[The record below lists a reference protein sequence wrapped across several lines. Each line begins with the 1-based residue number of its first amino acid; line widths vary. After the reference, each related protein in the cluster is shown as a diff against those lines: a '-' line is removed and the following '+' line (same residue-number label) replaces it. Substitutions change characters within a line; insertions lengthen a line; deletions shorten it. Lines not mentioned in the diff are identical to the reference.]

1 MRIRNILL
9 GTTLTVAAWLAAANS
24 IGVQARYED
33 DVEEYSALVAGDTL
47 PVQAK
52 VEHAQKQL
60 NAISLFSV
68 AAKQSAEAKV
78 DEKKSSE
85 YLLDNLLATA
95 YKYLGVRYRSG
106 HSGPDGFDCSGFTSF
121 VFRQHDIKLT
131 HSSRA
136 QYNEGARVADVANLQ
151 KGDLVFFGG
160 SRSSKSIG
168 HVGIVTEVDP
178 TKRSFKLIH
187 ASTSGGIK
195 VDSSLDPYYTRR
207 YVGACRVIQ

>member
-1 MRIRNILL
+1 MRVRNILL

-121 VFRQHDIKLT
+121 VLNIFWIIFGGFELCL
-131 HSSRA
+131 
-136 QYNEGARVADVANLQ
+136 ANLISA
-151 KGDLVFFGG
+151 LFLC
-160 SRSSKSIG
+160 ITI
-168 HVGIVTEVDP
+168 VGIP
-178 TKRSFKLIH
+178 FALQALKMAKL
-187 ASTSGGIK
+187 
-195 VDSSLDPYYTRR
+195 SLMPFGKEI
-207 YVGACRVIQ
+207 V

>member
-106 HSGPDGFDCSGFTSF
+106 HSGPDGFDCSGFTSYVYKNF
-121 VFRQHDIKLT
+121 GYSLS
-131 HSSRA
+131 HSAIA
-136 QYNEGARVADVANLQ
+136 QSKVGTYIEKENLQ
-151 KGDLVFFGG
+151 PGDLVFFLEWDTMDE
-160 SRSSKSIG
+160 IG
-168 HVGIVTEVDP
+168 HCGIYIGNILSP
-178 TKRSFKLIH
+178 TIF
-187 ASTSGGIK
+187 
-195 VDSSLDPYYTRR
+195 
-207 YVGACRVIQ
+207 

>member
-68 AAKQSAEAKV
+68 AAKQSA
-78 DEKKSSE
+78 
-85 YLLDNLLATA
+85 
-95 YKYLGVRYRSG
+95 
-106 HSGPDGFDCSGFTSF
+106 
-121 VFRQHDIKLT
+121 
-131 HSSRA
+131 
-136 QYNEGARVADVANLQ
+136 
-151 KGDLVFFGG
+151 
-160 SRSSKSIG
+160 
-168 HVGIVTEVDP
+168 
-178 TKRSFKLIH
+178 
-187 ASTSGGIK
+187 
-195 VDSSLDPYYTRR
+195 
-207 YVGACRVIQ
+207 